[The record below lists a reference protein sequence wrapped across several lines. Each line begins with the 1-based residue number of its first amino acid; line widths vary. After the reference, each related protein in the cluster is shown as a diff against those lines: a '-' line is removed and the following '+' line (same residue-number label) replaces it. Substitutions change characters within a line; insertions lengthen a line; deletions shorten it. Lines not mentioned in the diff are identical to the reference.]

1 MMRTC
6 QRRVDFYYLRDSL
19 PACQGE
25 HLDLTREYYLFCV
38 FCIYQGGMLPSAAD
52 YLQAQGIVRHCGY
65 HAVPASMFSVNFKLH
80 CCPYSCHISLRALGR
95 SWSRHNNAFTGSDA
109 RGAADHKLL
118 AISNNLTSKALS
130 EYPARKLAGNSW
142 PGLIPA
148 GTVT

>member
-25 HLDLTREYYLFCV
+25 HLDLTREYYLFRV

-65 HAVPASMFSVNFKLH
+65 HAVQL
-80 CCPYSCHISLRALGR
+80 PY
-95 SWSRHNNAFTGSDA
+95 
-109 RGAADHKLL
+109 
-118 AISNNLTSKALS
+118 
-130 EYPARKLAGNSW
+130 KLACLGKVVEQ
-142 PGLIPA
+142 
-148 GTVT
+148 TQQCVHRV